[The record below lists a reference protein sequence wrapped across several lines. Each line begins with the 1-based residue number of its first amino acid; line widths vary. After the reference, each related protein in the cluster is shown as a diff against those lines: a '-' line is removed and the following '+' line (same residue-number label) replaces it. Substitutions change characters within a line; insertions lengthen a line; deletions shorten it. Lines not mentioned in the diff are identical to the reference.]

1 MPDNCDRCFHTRC
14 YTIGDQTYETLGT
27 SSCVWICCDCNT
39 ANDSSVSCNSL
50 LDLFNS
56 PGFYSPLAAQAET
69 TLHTNKPKDQATRQR
84 EYPCGICNRS
94 VSWRQKGIRCENSNC
109 QQWYYI
115 GCQNMCSVEHEQELN
130 KDTWKCSECPLPN
143 HSTTLFDLHS
153 SPTNSADSL
162 LISTRD
168 GDDRNNPLLS
178 LGSPLASSSPTQIHH
193 NLQTIAPNGKPTRI
207 LSINC
212 QSALKNSE
220 AFASILDS
228 IGCDIVTGTE
238 SWLTKDNE
246 IFPPGYTIYRI
257 DRETGQRGDGV
268 FIAIN
273 KDLVSTNLKSKIQ
286 ICRNAM

>member
-1 MPDNCDRCFHTRC
+1 
-14 YTIGDQTYETLGT
+14 
-27 SSCVWICCDCNT
+27 
-39 ANDSSVSCNSL
+39 
-50 LDLFNS
+50 
-56 PGFYSPLAAQAET
+56 
-69 TLHTNKPKDQATRQR
+69 
-84 EYPCGICNRS
+84 
-94 VSWRQKGIRCENSNC
+94 
-109 QQWYYI
+109 
-115 GCQNMCSVEHEQELN
+115 MCSVEHEQELN

-178 LGSPLASSSPTQIHH
+178 LGSPLASSSPTQLHH
-193 NLQTIAPNGKPTRI
+193 NLQTIAPSGKPTRI
-207 LSINC
+207 LNINC

-228 IGCDIVTGTE
+228 IGCNIVTGTE

-273 KDLVSTNLKSKIQ
+273 KDLVSTNLKSKIR

>member
-56 PGFYSPLAAQAET
+56 PGFCSPLAAQAET
-69 TLHTNKPKDQATRQR
+69 TLHTNEPKDQATRQR

-178 LGSPLASSSPTQIHH
+178 LVSPLASSSPTQLHH

-207 LSINC
+207 LNINC

-238 SWLTKDNE
+238 SLLTKDNE